1 MARII
6 PFKALMLA
14 LISIS
19 VSGCSQGDL
28 ERPYDFS
35 SRVWE
40 SEQEEAETVRA
51 DAFAQDLCV
60 VTDFSGDS
68 DSSVTAEAAGVFC
81 MDGSQTLYSKNVYEK
96 LYPASTTKIMTAL
109 IAIKYGNLS
118 DEVTVTSDAVI
129 TEAGATLSGIQPGD
143 KLTLEQLLYGLML
156 PSGNDA
162 GAAIAIHMAGSIEGF
177 ADMMNQEA
185 RAIGATG
192 THFTNPH
199 GLHEEDHYTTAYDLY
214 LIFHEALKYPKFREV
229 TGSTAYAVSYQSASG
244 EMVSTTWK
252 GGNWFMTGERE
263 TPEGLTVFG
272 GKTGTTRA
280 AGYCLVM
287 GTRDASSEEYISVIM
302 KAESRTGLYDNMT
315 NIISKIVN

>member
-6 PFKALMLA
+6 PFKVLLLA

-19 VSGCSQGDL
+19 VSGCSSGEL

-40 SEQEEAETVRA
+40 SQPEESEPARA
-51 DAFAQDLCV
+51 AAFAQDLCV

-68 DSSVTAEAAGVFC
+68 DTSVTAEAAGVFS
-81 MDGSQTLYSKNVYEK
+81 MDGSQTFYSKNVYEK

-129 TEAGATLSGIQPGD
+129 TEAGATLSGIHPGD

-162 GAAIAIHMAGSIEGF
+162 GAAIAVHMGGSIEGF

-229 TGSTAYAVSYQSASG
+229 TGSTAYAASYQSASG
-244 EMVSTTWK
+244 ETISTTWK

-287 GTRDASSEEYISVIM
+287 GTRDASSDEYISVIM
-302 KAESRTGLYDNMT
+302 KAESRPGLYDNMA

>member
-1 MARII
+1 MARIT
-6 PFKALMLA
+6 PFKVLILA

-19 VSGCSQGDL
+19 VSGCSSGEL

-40 SEQEEAETVRA
+40 SQQEESEPARA
-51 DAFAQDLCV
+51 AAFAQDLCV

-68 DSSVTAEAAGVFC
+68 DTSVTAEAAGVFS
-81 MDGSQTLYSKNVYEK
+81 MDGSQTFYSKNVYEK

-129 TEAGATLSGIQPGD
+129 TEAGATLSGIHPGD

-162 GAAIAIHMAGSIEGF
+162 GAAIAVHMGGSIEGF

-229 TGSTAYAVSYQSASG
+229 TGSTAYAASYQSASG
-244 EMVSTTWK
+244 ETISTTWK

-287 GTRDASSEEYISVIM
+287 GTRDVSSDEYISVIM
-302 KAESRTGLYDNMT
+302 KAESRPGLYDNMA

>member
-1 MARII
+1 MARIT
-6 PFKALMLA
+6 PFKVLILA

-19 VSGCSQGDL
+19 VSGCSSGEL

-40 SEQEEAETVRA
+40 SQQEESEPARA
-51 DAFAQDLCV
+51 AAFAQDLCV

-68 DSSVTAEAAGVFC
+68 DTSVTAEAAGVFS
-81 MDGSQTLYSKNVYEK
+81 MDGSQTFYSKNVYEK

-129 TEAGATLSGIQPGD
+129 AEAGATLSGIHPGD

-162 GAAIAIHMAGSIEGF
+162 GAAIAVHMGGSIEGF

-229 TGSTAYAVSYQSASG
+229 TGSTAYAASYQSASG
-244 EMVSTTWK
+244 ETISTTWK

-287 GTRDASSEEYISVIM
+287 GTRDASSDEYISVIM
-302 KAESRTGLYDNMT
+302 KAESRPGLYDNMA

>member
-1 MARII
+1 MARIT
-6 PFKALMLA
+6 PFKVLILA

-19 VSGCSQGDL
+19 VSGCSSGEL

-40 SEQEEAETVRA
+40 SQQEESEPARA
-51 DAFAQDLCV
+51 AAFAQDLCV

-68 DSSVTAEAAGVFC
+68 DTSVTAEAAGVFS
-81 MDGSQTLYSKNVYEK
+81 MDGSQTFYSKNVYEK

-129 TEAGATLSGIQPGD
+129 AEAGATLSGIHPGD

-162 GAAIAIHMAGSIEGF
+162 GAAIAVHMGGSIEGF

-229 TGSTAYAVSYQSASG
+229 TGSTAYAASYQSASG
-244 EMVSTTWK
+244 ETISTTWK

-287 GTRDASSEEYISVIM
+287 GTRDASSDEYISVIM
-302 KAESRTGLYDNMT
+302 KAESRPVLYDNMA

>member
-6 PFKALMLA
+6 PFKVLLLA

-19 VSGCSQGDL
+19 VSGCSSGEL

-40 SEQEEAETVRA
+40 SQPEESEPARA
-51 DAFAQDLCV
+51 AAFAQDLCV

-68 DSSVTAEAAGVFC
+68 DISVTAEVEGVFS
-81 MDGSQTLYSKNVYEK
+81 MDGSQTFYSKNVYEK

-129 TEAGATLSGIQPGD
+129 TEAGATLSGIHPGD

-162 GAAIAIHMAGSIEGF
+162 GAAIAVHMGGSIEGF

-229 TGSTAYAVSYQSASG
+229 TGSTAYAASYQSASG
-244 EMVSTTWK
+244 ETISTTWK

-287 GTRDASSEEYISVIM
+287 GTRDASSDEYISVIM
-302 KAESRTGLYDNMT
+302 KAESRPGLYDNMA

>member
-6 PFKALMLA
+6 PFKVLILA

-19 VSGCSQGDL
+19 VSGCSSGEL

-40 SEQEEAETVRA
+40 SQQEESEPARA
-51 DAFAQDLCV
+51 AALAQDLCV

-68 DSSVTAEAAGVFC
+68 DTSVTAEAAGVFS
-81 MDGSQTLYSKNVYEK
+81 MDGSQTFYSKNVYEK

-129 TEAGATLSGIQPGD
+129 TEAGATLSGIHPGD

-162 GAAIAIHMAGSIEGF
+162 GAAIAVHMGGSIEGF

-229 TGSTAYAVSYQSASG
+229 TGSTAYAASYQSASG
-244 EMVSTTWK
+244 ETISTTRK

-287 GTRDASSEEYISVIM
+287 GTRDASSDEYISVIM
-302 KAESRTGLYDNMT
+302 KAESRPGLYDNMA

>member
-244 EMVSTTWK
+244 ETVSTTWK

-302 KAESRTGLYDNMT
+302 KAESRPGLYDNMT

>member
-6 PFKALMLA
+6 PFKVLILA

-19 VSGCSQGDL
+19 VSGCSSGEL

-40 SEQEEAETVRA
+40 SQQEESEPARA
-51 DAFAQDLCV
+51 AAFAQDLCV

-68 DSSVTAEAAGVFC
+68 DTSVTAEAAGVFS
-81 MDGSQTLYSKNVYEK
+81 MDGSQTFYSKNVYEK

-129 TEAGATLSGIQPGD
+129 TEAGATLSGIHPGD

-162 GAAIAIHMAGSIEGF
+162 GAAIAVHMGGSIEGF

-229 TGSTAYAVSYQSASG
+229 TGSTAYAASYQSASG
-244 EMVSTTWK
+244 ETISTTWK

-287 GTRDASSEEYISVIM
+287 GTRDASSDEYISVIM
-302 KAESRTGLYDNMT
+302 KAESRPGLYDNMA

>member
-6 PFKALMLA
+6 PFKVLILA

-19 VSGCSQGDL
+19 VSGCSSGEL

-40 SEQEEAETVRA
+40 SQQEESEPARA
-51 DAFAQDLCV
+51 AAFAQDLCV

-68 DSSVTAEAAGVFC
+68 DTSVTAEAAGVFS
-81 MDGSQTLYSKNVYEK
+81 MDGSQTFYSKNVYEK

-129 TEAGATLSGIQPGD
+129 TEAGATLSGIHPGD

-162 GAAIAIHMAGSIEGF
+162 GAAIAVHMGGSIEGF

-229 TGSTAYAVSYQSASG
+229 TGSTAYAASYQSASG
-244 EMVSTTWK
+244 ETISTTWK

-287 GTRDASSEEYISVIM
+287 GTRDVSSDEYISVIM
-302 KAESRTGLYDNMT
+302 KAESRPGLYDNMA

>member
-6 PFKALMLA
+6 PFKVLILA

-19 VSGCSQGDL
+19 VSGCSSGEL

-40 SEQEEAETVRA
+40 SQQEESEPARA
-51 DAFAQDLCV
+51 AAFAQDLCV

-68 DSSVTAEAAGVFC
+68 DTSVTAEAAGVFS
-81 MDGSQTLYSKNVYEK
+81 MDGSQTFYSKNVYEK

-129 TEAGATLSGIQPGD
+129 AEAGATLSGIHPGD

-162 GAAIAIHMAGSIEGF
+162 GAAIAVHMGGSIEGF

-229 TGSTAYAVSYQSASG
+229 TGSTAYAASYQSASG
-244 EMVSTTWK
+244 ETISTTWK

-287 GTRDASSEEYISVIM
+287 GTRDASSDEYISVIM
-302 KAESRTGLYDNMT
+302 KAESRPGLYDNMA

>member
-1 MARII
+1 MARIT
-6 PFKALMLA
+6 PFKVLILA

-19 VSGCSQGDL
+19 VSGCSSGEL

-40 SEQEEAETVRA
+40 SQQEESEPARA
-51 DAFAQDLCV
+51 AAFAQDLCV

-68 DSSVTAEAAGVFC
+68 DTSVTAEAAGVFS
-81 MDGSQTLYSKNVYEK
+81 MDGSQTFYSKNVYEK

-129 TEAGATLSGIQPGD
+129 TEAGATLSGIHPGD

-162 GAAIAIHMAGSIEGF
+162 GAAIAVHMGGSIEGF

-199 GLHEEDHYTTAYDLY
+199 GLHDEDHYTTAYDLY

-229 TGSTAYAVSYQSASG
+229 TGSTAYAASYQSASG
-244 EMVSTTWK
+244 ETISTTWK

-287 GTRDASSEEYISVIM
+287 GTRDASSDEYISVIM
-302 KAESRTGLYDNMT
+302 KAESRPGLYDNMA

>member
-1 MARII
+1 MARIT
-6 PFKALMLA
+6 PFKVLILA

-19 VSGCSQGDL
+19 VSGCSSGEL

-40 SEQEEAETVRA
+40 SQQEESEPARA
-51 DAFAQDLCV
+51 AAFAQDLCV

-68 DSSVTAEAAGVFC
+68 DTSVTAEAAGVFS
-81 MDGSQTLYSKNVYEK
+81 MDGSQTFYSKNVYEK

-129 TEAGATLSGIQPGD
+129 AEAGATLSGIHPGD

-162 GAAIAIHMAGSIEGF
+162 GAAIAVHMGGSIEGF

-229 TGSTAYAVSYQSASG
+229 TGSTAYAASYQSASG
-244 EMVSTTWK
+244 ETISTTWK

-287 GTRDASSEEYISVIM
+287 GTRDASSDEYISVIM
-302 KAESRTGLYDNMT
+302 KAESRPGLYDNMA
-315 NIISKIVN
+315 NIMSKIVN

>member
-1 MARII
+1 MARIT
-6 PFKALMLA
+6 PFKVLILA

-19 VSGCSQGDL
+19 VSGCSSGEL

-40 SEQEEAETVRA
+40 SQQEESEPAQA
-51 DAFAQDLCV
+51 AAFAQDLCV

-68 DSSVTAEAAGVFC
+68 DTSVTAEAAGVFS
-81 MDGSQTLYSKNVYEK
+81 MDGSQTFYSKNVYEK

-129 TEAGATLSGIQPGD
+129 AEAGATLSGIHPGD

-162 GAAIAIHMAGSIEGF
+162 GAAIAVHMGGSIEGF

-229 TGSTAYAVSYQSASG
+229 TGSTAYAASYQSASG
-244 EMVSTTWK
+244 ETISTTWK

-287 GTRDASSEEYISVIM
+287 GTRDASSDEYISVIM
-302 KAESRTGLYDNMT
+302 KAESRPGLYDNMA

>member
-1 MARII
+1 VARIT
-6 PFKALMLA
+6 PFKVLILA

-19 VSGCSQGDL
+19 VSGCSSGEL

-40 SEQEEAETVRA
+40 SQQEESEPARA
-51 DAFAQDLCV
+51 AAFAQDLCV

-68 DSSVTAEAAGVFC
+68 DTSVTAEAAGVFS
-81 MDGSQTLYSKNVYEK
+81 MDGSQTFYSKNVYEK

-129 TEAGATLSGIQPGD
+129 AEAGATLSGIHPGD

-162 GAAIAIHMAGSIEGF
+162 GAAIAVHMGGSIEGF

-229 TGSTAYAVSYQSASG
+229 TGSTAYAASYQSASG
-244 EMVSTTWK
+244 ETISTTWK

-287 GTRDASSEEYISVIM
+287 GTRDASSDEYISVIM
-302 KAESRTGLYDNMT
+302 KAESRPGLYDNMA